1 MSVGSSKNDNRIR
14 VTVMRKKIVAVALVV
29 AATVYLPF

>member
-1 MSVGSSKNDNRIR
+1 MSLGSSKNDNRII
-14 VTVMRKKIVAVALVV
+14 VTVMKKIIVAVALVV

>member
-1 MSVGSSKNDNRIR
+1 MSVGSSKNDNRII
-14 VTVMRKKIVAVALVV
+14 VTVMRKIIVAVALVV